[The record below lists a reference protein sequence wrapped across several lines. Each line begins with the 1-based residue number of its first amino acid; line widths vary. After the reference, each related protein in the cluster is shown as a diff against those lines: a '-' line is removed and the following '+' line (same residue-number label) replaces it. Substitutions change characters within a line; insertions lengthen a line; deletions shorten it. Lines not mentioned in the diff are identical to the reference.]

1 MHGNRVGKNSR
12 HPVPEGLDEVLHADP
27 VHGQIAFR
35 AEVLALFQPITF
47 AVAFDGTLGAQQR
60 VAFRTMPMRF
70 SSRMPITIFFH
81 ALYIGKKSRNFR
93 YCSRIWGHG
102 LNLGI

>member
-35 AEVLALFQPITF
+35 AKVLGLFQPMTF
-47 AVAFDGTLGAQQR
+47 AVAFYDTLGAKQR
-60 VAFRTMPMRF
+60 LAFRTVPMCF
-70 SSRMPITIFFH
+70 SSRMTVTIFFH
-81 ALYIGKKSRNFR
+81 DFIYRGKNQK
-93 YCSRIWGHG
+93 
-102 LNLGI
+102 L